1 MPEFHEGCLVCV
13 SREKGSC
20 PEKCFECAQPDVRRE
35 DGIHSLGFYFP
46 RFREGYK
53 SSKWSQAVI
62 KAKKKSLPVIS
73 SFGKIVAHY
82 MDGRLAE
89 LKPYLITNVPA
100 YPSEVPS
107 LFSDYEFGLTR
118 LLAFSVF
125 ANLKDRKWVCLE
137 QLLVQNRKK
146 ARKQH
151 RCKTDAQR
159 RRNIQ
164 GIYAVQEP
172 DKVEGRNI
180 ILLDDVITSGATM
193 RECTTLLFEAGA
205 KTVVGVALA
214 KTFRMNFPTPGL
226 VSCNHLQKHERGKRW
241 SY

>member
-1 MPEFHEGCLVCV
+1 MPEFHEGCLVCAF
-13 SREKGSC
+13 REKDSC
-20 PEKCFECAQPDVRRE
+20 PERCFECAQPDVRRE
-35 DGIHSLGFYFP
+35 AGIHSLGFYFP

-53 SSKWSQAVI
+53 TSKWSQAVI

-82 MDGRLAE
+82 LDGGLAE

-107 LFSDYEFGLTR
+107 LFSDYEPGLTR

-137 QLLVQNRKK
+137 QLLVQTKPK
-146 ARKQH
+146 TRKQH
-151 RCKTDAQR
+151 HCKTDAQR
-159 RRNIQ
+159 RGNIQ
-164 GIYAVQEP
+164 GIYFVQQP
-172 DKVEGRNI
+172 DKVQGRNI

-193 RECTTLLFEAGA
+193 RECADELFEAGA
-205 KTVVGVALA
+205 RTVVGVRSEEH
-214 KTFRMNFPTPGL
+214 T
-226 VSCNHLQKHERGKRW
+226 SELQSH
-241 SY
+241 